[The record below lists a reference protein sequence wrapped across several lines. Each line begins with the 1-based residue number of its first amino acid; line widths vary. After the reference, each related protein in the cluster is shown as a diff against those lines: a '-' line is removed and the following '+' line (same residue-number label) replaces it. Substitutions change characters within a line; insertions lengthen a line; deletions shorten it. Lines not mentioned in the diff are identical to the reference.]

1 MRRIM
6 ASKNKV
12 IAAFLCIIVVTLATF
27 FIYDCSSA
35 DPLVQYDA
43 TGTHYGDYHLT
54 IGDATPNGSNWNI
67 EITPCGQNDVELSPY
82 TLVVKTDNEH
92 HAKII
97 SIRSNGDDVHVLI
110 PNQVLIG
117 VEQYSIVQIGNASAL
132 TTANIRSIITEDN
145 TTVST
150 ISQSAFNGKASLN
163 YLVLGEGVRTIGSR
177 AFQGTGL
184 TNILFPTTLESV
196 GEAAF
201 NNCSNLRTIDM
212 ADGEVYALSDVG
224 ITAFLGCTSLE
235 SVSLPFANDFIP
247 SISRSTV
254 NLFYE
259 CPNLVSIE
267 TVNGSGKFVV
277 DNAGAIEGTRPNWI
291 YELLDDGSLKVLTA
305 TSVPEVY
312 VTEQNISAIGPNSF
326 ITATNLRD
334 LTISNGVTVIRENA
348 FKGLGIETVTFGN
361 TLQSIVSGAF
371 SYNRLTTVS
380 FPDSLQTVGENA
392 FGYNR
397 DLTTVLFEGGEVN
410 VYKSFTGSPVS
421 SLSCLDE
428 NGRIYTDWWII
439 TGSRDVTEL
448 SINGPFVLSE
458 MSFNGNS
465 ALRKVTLGGSI
476 RDIDSKAFAGCN
488 NIEYFEYVGEDE
500 RYSSEAGVLFVEG
513 DVRLVPT
520 KAKVLNLTTPVSS
533 ISETAFATCSSL
545 TTLSFSNISPLTE
558 IPAETFR
565 GCTSLVSIT
574 IPSNVISIGNGAF
587 YGCSNL
593 SEIIIDDDS
602 NLVTLGEDAFR
613 GTGIVSLI
621 LPGKV
626 ETIGNRCFMNCMNM
640 VTVEIKGNNLKT
652 IGQQAWAESYLRSI
666 SIPGSVTNIDSTA
679 FHDCSNLNIIL
690 IGDGSLYTFDGSA
703 LYKGNRLI
711 LLIPSV
717 LSYTLPSYITEIQDG
732 AFEGAKDLQEIIT
745 ENNGTYTTY
754 SGILFDK
761 EMTFIVCVPKGIRN
775 VIMPSSISS
784 IAGDI
789 NFKSPFSDCHSIDFF
804 TWEGESITLNN
815 TKIASKVVVLEST
828 STIELGEFSF
838 SNVDLLILKA
848 PKITITAGSSM
859 AIPYVGTIYM
869 DTDELIIPYSLYC
882 TDLCLDS
889 VNSSTLETLLSN
901 IEGAHI
907 ERVFTLKEVNAT
919 PQKYGGLFRYDDSG
933 HAVKMPVLYSSGK
946 TIFSECVSSEVSVTD
961 IILESNDLTFCI
973 TVQPGYDGD
982 FKVLVDGVE
991 PNYNESSGRY
1001 EISIFNTNS
1010 ITISVE
1016 PLSSDT
1022 YYDVHF
1028 ELNGGIG
1035 TVDIQVMSG
1044 GTVKRTEIIQPRRS
1058 GYAFDGWYV
1067 DSELT
1072 EMYDYSSKV
1081 KSDLVLYAKWT
1092 YNDGKYSVN
1101 VISHE
1106 YDVVIKNGLDIVSSG
1121 SLIVGGTTLV
1131 LSFRNVPSWECI
1143 GWIINGQECS
1153 ELAPTVVLDKD
1164 YYIEPLLRYVSS
1176 SNDLVDITDLKTPR
1190 YEEDVYLQYALSSSA
1205 INTSMGV
1212 WSGFPSTP
1220 AIMDDA
1226 LFVRIGD
1233 VLYKYDANTG
1243 EILATAESKLLV
1255 NYYLYLGVGGG
1266 KVFDYATGK
1275 VYDANLNHLYDS
1287 PIKFNAVFFYSG
1299 YFYGHYGGHVYKL
1312 DASNGSLVT
1321 SGQWKDG
1328 VACDWFCMYGTT
1340 SAPIFVNGHMF
1351 IIEARTSDDYRGLRS
1366 IDLGNGS
1373 STALEL
1379 NSINGRLLDDG
1390 WLSYT
1395 EYSGRIIL
1403 FLPSYSKGLFD
1414 TGTDYE
1420 RASLTAVVINDD
1432 GTIGNGCPVVSVKT
1446 NEYNM
1451 SATFLVY
1458 QGRGYMSTG
1467 LYLYVVDVNSL
1478 CDTIIHCGSGITSIE
1493 ANDFESEY
1501 VIYREASVG
1510 SHGSIVLSTGY
1521 YKETGK
1527 VYVYILPYGPPSAV
1541 YIFEDY
1547 ATKTEAAGYYKTSN
1561 IGTNYCSQAVR
1572 VTLRGN
1578 LVWYTDSGIVYCCGT
1593 MENNPYHFSIINDES
1608 ALEIDGYGAT
1618 ALDALRDA
1626 LGRNGIE
1633 NDVSGSGRIMSLCGQ
1648 TGKWKIESYYN
1659 SKWNTINSL
1668 SSSSNNVHHTYRI
1681 SFDSS
1686 SSTGQ
1691 EIEFS
1696 ITPDIIT
1703 LMLDSDEES
1712 KTVTIS
1718 GNVPSGVSFAWELI
1732 DEGIVSLIISSDTGS
1747 ATIAGLKEGSTTIN
1761 VILSGNG
1768 VYGEAQLGVTVVE
1781 NPNPPER
1788 SYTFTIRM
1796 DYDADKADYGES
1808 GYRASD
1814 LRAGITL
1821 TTTGHNAGE
1830 ALEKALNNAK
1840 IPCDFFSNDTL
1851 LYWVN
1856 HILGMEQ
1863 VHYSNGDWKYWIQY
1877 QIVDGESV
1885 YNDYTLGYFK
1895 KGGNFVLVYGIT
1907 DETNHMVG
1915 PDSDNSVPDEWS
1927 DNIGEQ
1933 SSVITHH
1940 NDDGST
1946 TTVIDS
1952 TTVVDGTRTTI
1963 EITTTENNDGSSTV
1977 AKKTT
1982 VTNPDGTTSTVS
1994 SVTTVAV
2001 DGTETTQSTVTN
2013 PDGTTS
2019 TVSSVTTVAV
2029 DGTETTQSTVT
2040 NPDGTTSTVVTYTNS
2055 DGTVITTTETI
2066 KDVSGNVTQT
2076 AETVTTVTDSTVN
2089 GVRTTTTQKGS
2100 TVTDASGNVTNV
2112 NISETAVKHEDGSS
2126 TVVRATET
2134 IKGGKATTEVAAGSI
2149 SADGKVHTTAVSSDY
2164 EIVTSVKTDGDE
2176 GNYTLSNESVQ
2187 TAIKQQTFIE
2197 GALGA
2202 GKEKAVEIFSDT
2214 RDISVSVEKETF
2226 ECMADGN
2233 ASFRMVSSQGSMTF
2247 GCDVL
2252 SSLSGKNDVLLLFA
2266 AADRSSMTSAQREI
2280 IESGSTV
2287 LNLAA
2292 TSGGK
2297 SIGNEL
2303 GGKVIVTVKYAAE
2316 DGKSAV
2322 AYYIDEDGNKL
2333 RVSDQSYDAE
2343 SGMVIMIL
2351 EHFSI
2356 YMIVDEESA
2365 ENESGLTIYIVIAA
2379 AAVVLLIIVGV
2390 IIYRRMA

>member
-1 MRRIM
+1 M
-6 ASKNKV
+6 ASGKGSLV
-12 IAAFLCIIVVTLATF
+12 SVMCVFIVALAII
-27 FIYDCSSA
+27 FIYDSSSA
-35 DPLVQYDA
+35 DPSIQYDA
-43 TGTHYGDYHLT
+43 IGSHYGDYSLE
-54 IGDATPNGSNWNI
+54 IEDAISSGANWEIKITPTVENEVELPSYALVVRIDNDHHVKLISIKSNGSN
-67 EITPCGQNDVELSPY
+67 
-82 TLVVKTDNEH
+82 
-92 HAKII
+92 
-97 SIRSNGDDVHVLI
+97 VHVLI
-110 PNQVLIG
+110 PNQVSIG
-117 VEQYSIVQIGNASAL
+117 GELYSIVQIGNGSAL
-132 TTANIRSIITEDN
+132 TTGNIKSIITEDN
-145 TTVST
+145 TTVSS
-150 ISQSAFNGKASLN
+150 ISQSAFNGRTSLS
-163 YLVLGEGVRTIGSR
+163 YVILGEGLRTIGSW
-177 AFQGTGL
+177 AFQGTGV
-184 TNILFPTTLESV
+184 IDVIFPTSLESI

-201 NNCSNLRTIDM
+201 RNCSDLRSIDM
-212 ADGEVYALSDVG
+212 ADGEAYSLEDVG
-224 ITAFLGCTSLE
+224 ITAFLGCASLE
-235 SVSLPFANDFIP
+235 CVSLPFANDFIP
-247 SISRSTV
+247 SISRSSV

-259 CPNLVSIE
+259 SPNLISIE
-267 TVNGSGKFVV
+267 TVNGSGKFIV
-277 DNAGAIEGTRPNWI
+277 DNTGTLEGTRPNWI
-291 YELLDDGSLKVLTA
+291 YELMDDGSLKILTA
-305 TSVPEVY
+305 TSVPEFY
-312 VTEQNISAIGPNSF
+312 VTEQIISAIGPNSF
-326 ITATNLRD
+326 ITATNLHN
-334 LTISNGVTVIRENA
+334 LTISDGVTDIGENA
-348 FKGLGIETVTFGN
+348 FKGLGIETVTFGD
-361 TLQSIVSGAF
+361 TVQRIVSGAF
-371 SYNRLTTVS
+371 SNNNLTTINL
-380 FPDSLQTVGENA
+380 PDSLQTVGEDA
-392 FGYNR
+392 FGYNSN
-397 DLTTVLFEGGEVN
+397 LTTVLFEGGEVN
-410 VYKSFTGSPVS
+410 VNKSFTGSPVS
-421 SLSCLDE
+421 TISCLDE

-439 TGSRDVTEL
+439 TGSKDVTEL
-448 SINGPFVLSE
+448 TINGPFVLSE
-458 MSFNGNS
+458 MSFNANS
-465 ALRKVTLGGSI
+465 ALRKVTLGGRI
-476 RDIDSKAFAGCN
+476 RDIDSRAFTGCN
-488 NIEYFEYVGEDE
+488 NIECFEYVGEDE
-500 RYSSEAGVLFVEG
+500 RYASEAGVFFVDG
-513 DVRLVPT
+513 DVRLVPA

-533 ISETAFATCSSL
+533 ISATVFSACNSL
-545 TTLSFSNISPLTE
+545 TTLSFSSGSTLTE
-558 IPAETFR
+558 IPAEAFK
-565 GCTSLVSIT
+565 GCASLVSIT
-574 IPSNVISIGNGAF
+574 IPSSVVTIGSGAF

-593 SEIIIDDDS
+593 SEIIIGDDS
-602 NLVTLGEDAFR
+602 NLITLGEDAFR

-626 ETIGNRCFMNCMNM
+626 ETIGNRCFMGCMNM
-640 VTVEIKGNNLKT
+640 VAIEIKGNSLKT
-652 IGQQAWAESYLRSI
+652 IGQQAWAESYLRSL
-666 SIPGSVTNIDSTA
+666 SVPGSITNIDSTA
-679 FHDCSNLNIIL
+679 FHDCSNLSSII
-690 IGDGSLYTFDGSA
+690 IAGDSAYSFDGSA

-711 LLIPSV
+711 LLVPSV
-717 LSYTLPSYITEIQDG
+717 LSYTLPSNINEIEKEAFDG
-732 AFEGAKDLQEIIT
+732 ATDLQEIIT
-745 ENNGTYTTY
+745 GDNSTYVAY
-754 SGILFDK
+754 LGVLFDK
-761 EMTFIVCVPKGIRN
+761 EMTSIISVPKGIRN
-775 VIMPSSISS
+775 VFMPSSFSS
-784 IAGDI
+784 IGVDYSS
-789 NFKSPFSDCHSIDFF
+789 KSPFSGCHSIESF
-804 TWEGESITLNN
+804 TWEGESITLDN
-815 TKIASKVVVLEST
+815 TRIASKVVVLDST
-828 STIELGEFSF
+828 STIELGSFSF
-838 SNVDLLILKA
+838 SNVDTLILRA
-848 PKITITAGSSM
+848 PTITITGGSTM
-859 AIPYVGTIYM
+859 AIPHVGTIYM
-869 DTDELIIPYSLYC
+869 ETDELIIPNSFYC

-889 VNSSTLETLLSN
+889 EDSSTIETILS
-901 IEGAHI
+901 IAEDAHV
-907 ERVFTLKEVNAT
+907 ERVFTSKEVNVVS
-919 PQKYGGLFRYDDSG
+919 QKYSGLFRYDGDR
-933 HAVKMPVLYSSGK
+933 HAVMLPILHSFGIS
-946 TIFSECVSSEVSVTD
+946 IFSECVISGVSISEINLDSNKLSFCVSVQ
-961 IILESNDLTFCI
+961 S
-973 TVQPGYDGD
+973 GYVGD

-991 PNYNESSGRY
+991 PNYDELSGRY
-1001 EISIFNTNS
+1001 ETSILNTNS
-1010 ITISVE
+1010 VTISVE

-1022 YYDVHF
+1022 LYDVHF
-1028 ELNGGIG
+1028 ELNGGTG

-1044 GTVKRTEIIQPRRS
+1044 GTVKRTEIILPRKS
-1058 GYAFDGWYV
+1058 GYTFDGWYS

-1072 EMYDYSSKV
+1072 ETYDFLSKV

-1092 YNDGKYSVN
+1092 YNGGKYSVN

-1106 YDVVIKNGLDIVSSG
+1106 YDVVIKNGLGTVSSG
-1121 SLIVGGTTLV
+1121 SLIVGGTTLA
-1131 LSFRNVPSWECI
+1131 LSFRNVPSWECL

-1220 AIMDDA
+1220 VIMDDA

-1287 PIKFNAVFFYSG
+1287 PIKFNAVFYYSG

-1312 DASNGSLVT
+1312 NASNGSLVT

-1366 IDLGNGS
+1366 IDLENGS

-1379 NSINGRLLDDG
+1379 NSISGRLLDDG

-1420 RASLTAVVINDD
+1420 RASLTAVVVNEN

-1467 LYLYVVDVNSL
+1467 LYLYVVDANSL
-1478 CDTIIHCGSGITSIE
+1478 CDTIIHCGSGVTLIE

-1501 VIYREASVG
+1501 VIYKEASVG

-1561 IGTNYCSQAVR
+1561 IGANYCSQAVR

-1618 ALDALRDA
+1618 ALDALRNA

-1633 NDVSGSGRIMSLCGQ
+1633 NDVSGSGRIISLCGQ

-1691 EIEFS
+1691 EIEIS

-1718 GNVPSGVSFAWELI
+1718 GNVPSGVSFAWEPI
-1732 DEGIVSLIISSDTGS
+1732 DEGIVSIIISSDTGS
-1747 ATIAGLKEGSTTIN
+1747 ATIAGLKEGSTIIN
-1761 VILSGNG
+1761 VILVGDG
-1768 VYGEAQLGVTVVE
+1768 VYGEAQLSVTVVE

-1821 TTTGHNAGE
+1821 NATGHNAGE
-1830 ALEKALNNAK
+1830 ALEKALDDAK

-1856 HILGMEQ
+1856 HIFGMEQ
-1863 VHYSNGDWKYWIQY
+1863 VHYSNGDWKYWVQY
-1877 QIVDGESV
+1877 QVMDGEPA

-1895 KGGNFVLVYGIT
+1895 KGGNFLLVYGIT

-1915 PDSDNSVPDEWS
+1915 PDSGNSELNEWS

-1933 SSVITHH
+1933 SSVITRH

-1952 TTVVDGTRTTI
+1952 TSVIDGTQTTV
-1963 EITTTENNDGSSTV
+1963 EITTVENDDGTV
-1977 AKKTT
+1977 TIREKTT
-1982 VTNPDGTTSTVS
+1982 VTNPDGTTSITN
-1994 SVTTVAV
+1994 SVTRVAT
-2001 DGTETTQSTVTN
+2001 DGTKTTESTVTN

-2019 TVSSVTTVAV
+2019 ITNSVTRVAT
-2029 DGTETTQSTVT
+2029 DGTKTTESTVT
-2040 NPDGTTSTVVTYTNS
+2040 NPDGTNTTVTSSTNS
-2055 DGTVITTTETI
+2055 DGTVTTVMETS
-2066 KDVSGNVTQT
+2066 KDASGNIIGIS
-2076 AETVTTVTDSTVN
+2076 ETVVTVTGSTVN
-2089 GVRTTTTQKGS
+2089 DVRTTTTQQES
-2100 TVTDASGNVTNV
+2100 TVTDASGNVTV
-2112 NISETAVKHEDGSS
+2112 VKVSETAVKQADGSVV
-2126 TVVRATET
+2126 VVRSTET
-2134 IKGGKATTEVAAGSI
+2134 TAGSNMTTDIAVGAI
-2149 SADGKVHTTAVSSDY
+2149 SVDGKVHTTAVSSDSDIITNVAVDGDDGNY
-2164 EIVTSVKTDGDE
+2164 AVSSDVIQTAMQQQTAVESALGVDKGNVIEIV
-2176 GNYTLSNESVQ
+2176 
-2187 TAIKQQTFIE
+2187 
-2197 GALGA
+2197 
-2202 GKEKAVEIFSDT
+2202 SDT
-2214 RDISVSVEKETF
+2214 RDITASVDKESF
-2226 ECMADGN
+2226 ETMADGS
-2233 ASFRMVSSQGSMTF
+2233 ASFRMTSAQGSMTF
-2247 GCDVL
+2247 GRDIL
-2252 SSLSGKNDVLLLFA
+2252 SSLSGKDDVTLSFTT
-2266 AADRSSMTSAQREI
+2266 ADRSSMTSAQRDV
-2280 IESGSTV
+2280 IELGSTV
-2287 LNLAA
+2287 INLSAM
-2292 TSGGK
+2292 SGGQ
-2297 SIGNEL
+2297 SIGKDL
-2303 GGKVIVTVKYAAE
+2303 GGKVTVTVKYSAA
-2316 DGKSAV
+2316 DGKGAIV
-2322 AYYIDEDGNKL
+2322 YYIDEDGNRF
-2333 RVSDQSYDAE
+2333 RVAEQSYDAE
-2343 SGMVIMIL
+2343 NGTVTMVL

-2356 YMIVDEESA
+2356 YMIVDEESSS
-2365 ENESGLTIYIVIAA
+2365 NEIGAIVYIAIAA
-2379 AAVVLLIIVGV
+2379 VAVVLLTIVGAAV
-2390 IIYRRMA
+2390 YRKKMA